1 MKNRPIYSTHIGAAS
16 ILLIFMVLS
25 LISFA
30 ALSLVKSRADYI
42 LSKKLYDRSVS
53 YYGACH
59 EANAF
64 IASSCDELTSGS
76 NVSASIKLSDT
87 QTLEVEVTANGDSEL
102 PYKILRWQ
110 VVTDDSLLELDETLP
125 VFK

>member
-1 MKNRPIYSTHIGAAS
+1 MNKRPIYSTHIGAAS

-30 ALSLVKSRADYI
+30 ALSLVNSRADYI
-42 LSKKLYDRSVS
+42 LSQKLYDRSVS

-59 EANAF
+59 EGNAF
-64 IASSCDELTSGS
+64 IASSCGSLTSGAT
-76 NVSASIKLSDT
+76 ASESITLSDT
-87 QTLEVEVTANGDSEL
+87 QTLEVEITAGDDAL

-110 VVTDDSLLELDETLP
+110 VVTDDTVLELDETLP

>member
-30 ALSLVKSRADYI
+30 ALSLVNSRADYI
-42 LSKKLYDRSVS
+42 LSQKLYDRSVS

-64 IASSCDELTSGS
+64 IASSLDSLTSDS
-76 NVSASIKLSDT
+76 TASESINLSDT
-87 QTLEVEVTANGDSEL
+87 QTLEIEITSGSDSD
-102 PYKILRWQ
+102 PCTILRWQ